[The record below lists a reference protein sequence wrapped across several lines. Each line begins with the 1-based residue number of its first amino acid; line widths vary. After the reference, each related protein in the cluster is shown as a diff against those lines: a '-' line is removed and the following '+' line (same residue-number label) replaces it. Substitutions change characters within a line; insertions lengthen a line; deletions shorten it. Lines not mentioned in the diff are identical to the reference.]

1 MKTYRC
7 HARRIFTALTTL
19 TLITAG
25 GALSRPPAQA
35 ADPSSVV
42 IAADFQTKAGCTKD
56 WDPACSQTQM
66 EKQGKFYSK
75 KIKVPQGD
83 WNFKVVLDK
92 NWDTSYGAPG
102 KGYER
107 DNVPLKLAADAELE
121 FIFDPESHHIGLR
134 PTQIT
139 TGDHEVKPED
149 RELIKAPYRQNAAQ
163 NNFYFVL
170 TDRFNNGDTQNDRG
184 DASAEQGDR
193 AQHGFDPTSK
203 AFYHGGDIKGIIQK
217 LDYIQGLG
225 TTAIWLTPSFKNKAV
240 QGTGNDASAGYH
252 GYWITDFTQIDPHLG
267 TNQDM
272 KDLIKAAHEKGMKV
286 YFDIVTNHTAD
297 LIQLAGGNGS
307 NGSKYVSQQEQ
318 PYKDVNGK
326 EFRLEDY
333 AGKDASEFPKLN
345 EKSFPYTP
353 QRTNPAEK
361 MTPDWLNDVTLYHNR
376 GNSMFD
382 DGGESVIMGDFFGL
396 DDLMT
401 EHPTVVDGMT
411 KIYNEWVDYGLDGF
425 RIDTVKHVDL
435 AFWKQW
441 TERVHQHAVEKGMG
455 DFFMF
460 GEAYNFSPEAL
471 SPFVRETH
479 MDAVLDFAFQ
489 NNAVDFAKGG
499 DTNKLKSLFYGDDWY
514 TTTRSDAAVL
524 PTFLGNHDMGRIGSL
539 LQNSGDGAER
549 LRRDQLAHALLYLTR
564 GQPVVY
570 YGDEQGF
577 AGKGADKDAR
587 QDMFATKVTDV
598 HNEQL
603 VNGDQFGTGDHFN
616 SEAPVAK
623 TITELAKLRKENKAL
638 VEGAQIERYA
648 TQGAGIYAFSRVNRE
663 EKQEYLVA
671 LNNATTTREV
681 DLNALTPNAEFERV
695 YISSI
700 YGNEAPTSLT
710 TDNEAKTHVT
720 VPGLTAVVYK
730 VKNGKQVTG
739 SVSGGLNIVGQELKG
754 DAPIM
759 TTVGG
764 NAWSETNFGW
774 RKLGEKEWNYLGTDT
789 GQDARIFHNVR
800 DLEPGTVVEYRT
812 VTVDGDNKETAS
824 HGWGV
829 VGVDLAVDSR
839 ALSVSATTA
848 SATVPAAVVAGNF
861 TKDLGCTGGQ
871 EGNWDPTCAA
881 AELRDDSSGWKT
893 AELTLK
899 PGEYEYKIATGGSW
913 DQSYGALSGGTRESD
928 EGIPD
933 GKNVKFQVT
942 QDKQKVTFFYH
953 PETHEFFNTAEH
965 RVITLPGTMG
975 GALECP
981 ANVEKS
987 DAYGNWGPACLATM
1001 LTRTGAHTYGT
1012 RLPKVPTPGN
1022 YEVKVAYDRDWQES
1036 YGPDGRSDS
1045 NYLVTVAE
1053 SGKVLSYKWD
1063 EQTKK
1068 LTWTTSDQGASLVG
1082 DAAMPTGL
1090 EESVTLEN

>member
-1 MKTYRC
+1 M
-7 HARRIFTALTTL
+7 
-19 TLITAG
+19 
-25 GALSRPPAQA
+25 
-35 ADPSSVV
+35 
-42 IAADFQTKAGCTKD
+42 
-56 WDPACSQTQM
+56 
-66 EKQGKFYSK
+66 
-75 KIKVPQGD
+75 
-83 WNFKVVLDK
+83 
-92 NWDTSYGAPG
+92 
-102 KGYER
+102 
-107 DNVPLKLAADAELE
+107 
-121 FIFDPESHHIGLR
+121 
-134 PTQIT
+134 
-139 TGDHEVKPED
+139 
-149 RELIKAPYRQNAAQ
+149 IKAPYRQNAAQ

-170 TDRFNNGDTQNDRG
+170 TDRFNNGDSKNDRG

-353 QRTNPAEK
+353 QRTNPSEK
-361 MTPDWLNDVTLYHNR
+361 LTPDWLNDVTLYHNR
-376 GNSMFD
+376 CNSMFD

-435 AFWKQW
+435 A
-441 TERVHQHAVEKGMG
+441 
-455 DFFMF
+455 
-460 GEAYNFSPEAL
+460 
-471 SPFVRETH
+471 
-479 MDAVLDFAFQ
+479 
-489 NNAVDFAKGG
+489 KGG

-524 PTFLGNHDMGRIGSL
+524 PTFLGSHDMGRIGSL

-603 VNGDQFGTGDHFN
+603 VNGEQFGTGDHFKP
-616 SEAPVAK
+616 EAPVAK
-623 TITELAKLRKENKAL
+623 TITELAKLRKESKAL

-648 TQGAGIYAFSRVNRE
+648 TSGAGIYAFSRVNRE

-695 YISSI
+695 YASDYI
-700 YGNEAPTSLT
+700 NETRQSLT

-764 NAWSETNFGW
+764 NAWSEANFGW
-774 RKLGEKEWNYLGTDT
+774 RKLGEQEWNYLGTDT

-848 SATVPAAVVAGNF
+848 SATVPAAVVVGNF

-871 EGNWDPTCAA
+871 EGNWDPGCAA

-913 DQSYGALSGGTRESD
+913 DRSYGALNEGARESD
-928 EGIPD
+928 EGVLN
-933 GKNVKFQVT
+933 GKNVKFRVT

-953 PETHEFFNTAEH
+953 PETHEFFNTADEAS
-965 RVITLPGTMG
+965 G
-975 GALECP
+975 C
-981 ANVEKS
+981 
-987 DAYGNWGPACLATM
+987 D
-1001 LTRTGAHTYGT
+1001 HTC
-1012 RLPKVPTPGN
+1012 
-1022 YEVKVAYDRDWQES
+1022 
-1036 YGPDGRSDS
+1036 
-1045 NYLVTVAE
+1045 
-1053 SGKVLSYKWD
+1053 
-1063 EQTKK
+1063 
-1068 LTWTTSDQGASLVG
+1068 VG
-1082 DAAMPTGL
+1082 
-1090 EESVTLEN
+1090 